1 MTPLPPGGPPPPLA
15 ILARGPR
22 WVAINKPPG
31 RLVHN
36 SAWAGP
42 REHSVTEQLEAELG
56 HPVHPVHRLDRG
68 TSGVLLFAF
77 DAEAVAQWQAAL
89 TSAAADKRYLA
100 VVRGRNLVPQRIE
113 HPVRRDKGRKE
124 RVEATSELISAV
136 PSSVDRCSL
145 AELRVL
151 TGRWHQARQ
160 HLAHLRHPVL
170 GDADHGD
177 NKENRRYRDEHGLVG
192 LALHAVSLA
201 VTGPDGAPLTLVA
214 PPPPALL
221 ALTDRLGLSGAATRS
236 LSHERG

>member
-1 MTPLPPGGPPPPLA
+1 MTAPPAPPGPDATLE
-15 ILARGPR
+15 ILARGEA

-42 REHSVTEQLEAELG
+42 KEHSVTAQLSAELG
-56 HPVHPVHRLDRG
+56 QVVHPVHRLDRG
-68 TSGVLLFAF
+68 TSGALLFAF
-77 DAEAVAQWQAAL
+77 EREAVAGWQAAL
-89 TSAAADKRYLA
+89 ARPDADKRYLA
-100 VVRGRNLVPQRIE
+100 VVRGRTLSPPQRVD
-113 HPVRRDKGRKE
+113 HPVKKDKGSKE
-124 RVEATSELISAV
+124 RQEAISELLSSV
-136 PSSVDRCSL
+136 PSTIDRCSL
-145 AELRVL
+145 VELRVL
-151 TGRWHQARQ
+151 TGRWHQVRQ

-201 VTGPDGAPLTLVA
+201 ATGPGGERLSVVA

-221 ALTDRLGLSGAATRS
+221 ALADRLGLSGAATRS
-236 LSHERG
+236 AFP